1 MQEYISNK
9 TLREFGFFVGI
20 GFPVLVGTVL
30 PLFGGHTFRY
40 WTLWIGLP
48 LFYKLSLLYFLSCI
62 LDETGL
68 FGWILK

>member
-30 PLFGGHTFRY
+30 PLFGGHTSSKKVS
-40 WTLWIGLP
+40 IGENNMKVLEVNN
-48 LFYKLSLLYFLSCI
+48 LKDLSLRIVIDKIKADLN
-62 LDETGL
+62 
-68 FGWILK
+68 